1 MDNKQELIKKMIQ
14 DYHRNPPMALITLL
28 LAGIVTVMGILTCW
42 LFKTLISVIDK
53 FF

>member
-1 MDNKQELIKKMIQ
+1 MDHKPEQIKKMIQ
-14 DYHRNPPMALITLL
+14 NYQRNPPMALITLL

-42 LFKTLISVIDK
+42 LFKTLISVIDR